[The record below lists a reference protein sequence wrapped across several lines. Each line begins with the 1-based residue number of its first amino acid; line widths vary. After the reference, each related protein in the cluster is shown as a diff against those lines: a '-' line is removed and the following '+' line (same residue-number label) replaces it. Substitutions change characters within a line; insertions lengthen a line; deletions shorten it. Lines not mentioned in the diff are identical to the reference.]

1 MSYKMVRTFEGRT
14 MRIQPRGEDEGIP
27 RRRVDVRGG
36 KTMRAYSAYLESRDA
51 AAWMHEE
58 LTSQLRNHDMT
69 MLEFRVLNLLRRGPL
84 YLEEMSRQLNCQKA
98 HVGKVLKRLRA
109 SGWVKGWRRR
119 ISRANASDD
128 RAEQGGAKPR
138 GRLVKLVAFTSNGR
152 ERFKSIHPKHVK
164 LAKALMRALE
174 GREQLTLTRLCMKLR
189 RGNVLKFALEAR
201 WWERDDDWAEVVAQS

>member
-36 KTMRAYSAYLESRDA
+36 KTKRAYSAYLELRDT

-84 YLEEMSRQLNCQKA
+84 YLEEMSRQLNCQKS

-119 ISRANASDD
+119 ISRANSG
-128 RAEQGGAKPR
+128 EEPTEHGGAKPR
-138 GRLVKLVAFTSNGR
+138 GRLVKLVAFTNYGR
-152 ERFKSIHPKHVK
+152 ERFKRIHPQHVK

-201 WWERDDDWAEVVAQS
+201 WWERDEDWAEVVAQS